1 MATNTFAG
9 SMLMTRIYLLIIL
22 LCCNAPFCL
31 QAQDSAGQSQVKDT
45 LLPVSAIQDTAL
57 QRVASDT
64 LKINKPADLSRFTS
78 GNTGLVYGKSV
89 GKYVAEHPYYKAM
102 GKSVR
107 LPALLRTPPDTD
119 WIFYFFC
126 VCLLYLALLRMAFPK
141 YFQDLFRVFLNSSL
155 RQKQIREQLI
165 QEPLPSLMLN
175 IFFFFSGGLF
185 LYFLAGYYSYTKA
198 YAPWL
203 ALSFCILLLV
213 GVYLGKFLTLRF
225 MGWIFGKQSD
235 AETYMFIVFM
245 VNKMAGLALL
255 PIAIILAFSGASDN
269 QPVITLGIIILAILL
284 VYRMIRA
291 YAAVNNSLK
300 INQLHFLLFV
310 VAFEAVPIMLL
321 YKVLNNLF

>member
-9 SMLMTRIYLLIIL
+9 SMLRTRTFLLIIL
-22 LCCNAPFCL
+22 LCCNSPFCL
-31 QAQDSAGQSQVKDT
+31 QAQDSTGQSPATDT
-45 LLPVSAIQDTAL
+45 LLPISAIQDTS
-57 QRVASDT
+57 QQQGSSDT
-64 LKINKPADLSRFTS
+64 FKIIIHA
-78 GNTGLVYGKSV
+78 GKFA
-89 GKYVAEHPYYKAM
+89 GKYIADHPYFKAM

-107 LPALLRTPPDTD
+107 LPALVRTPPDTD

-126 VCLLYLALLRMAFPK
+126 VCLIYLALIRMAFPK
-141 YFQDLFRVFLNSSL
+141 YFQDLFRVFFNSSL

-185 LYFLAGYYSYTKA
+185 LYFLAGNYSYTKA

-203 ALSFCILLLV
+203 ALGFCILLLI
-213 GVYLGKFLTLRF
+213 GVYLVKFITLRF

-235 AETYMFIVFM
+235 AEIYAFIVFM

-255 PIAIILAFSGASDN
+255 PIAIVLAFSGARDT
-269 QPVITLGIIILAILL
+269 QPVITLGIIVLSILL

-291 YAAVNNSLK
+291 YAAINKSLK
-300 INQLHFLLFV
+300 INQLSFLLFV
-310 VAFEAVPIMLL
+310 IAFEAVPIMLL